1 MAHTF
6 LTNSNDDL
14 GNSNSKMMFSKNIKY
29 FFHLYFNNKKI
40 IFNKISTSIANESQ
54 MD

>member
-14 GNSNSKMMFSKNIKY
+14 FNSNSGMSASKSINY
-29 FFHLYFNNKKI
+29 FFNLYFNNKKI
-40 IFNKISTSIANESQ
+40 IFNKISTSIANESK